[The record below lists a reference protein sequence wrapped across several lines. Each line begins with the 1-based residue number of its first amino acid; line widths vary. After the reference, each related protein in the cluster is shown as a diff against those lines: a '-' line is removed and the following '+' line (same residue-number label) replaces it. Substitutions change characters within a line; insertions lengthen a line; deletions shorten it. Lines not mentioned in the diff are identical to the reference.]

1 MCMSLSN
8 VSLKKNVD
16 QCCKSTMYGRA
27 RIGSKAGISL
37 FLAQE
42 MAFCGLPIERGGKIP
57 LVCPALKETCF
68 SLSMHYLSNK

>member
-1 MCMSLSN
+1 
-8 VSLKKNVD
+8 
-16 QCCKSTMYGRA
+16 MYGRA